1 MDHRKAPDGKV
12 NIRLDAGDEIIV
24 SLREI
29 CSKEGIMNALFW
41 GIGACRKA
49 DIGHYDPEKKEY
61 HNKRLEGKMEII
73 SLTGNVTIADGA
85 PLIHAHIAL
94 GLQDF
99 SLQGGHVNMAE
110 VNPTC
115 EIVLMPIEGKIERML
130 DEKIGLKLQ
139 RL

>member
-1 MDHRKAPDGKV
+1 MDYRKAPDGKV
-12 NIRLDAGDEIIV
+12 NIRLDPGDEIIA
-24 SLREI
+24 SLRDI
-29 CSKEGIMNALFW
+29 CSREGIPNAVFW

-61 HNKRLEGKMEII
+61 RNKRLEGKIEIL
-73 SLTGNVTIADGA
+73 SLTGNVTMAESA

-99 SLQGGHVNMAE
+99 SMQGGHVNMAE

-115 EIVLMPIEGKIERML
+115 EIVLMPIEGKVERGF
-130 DEKIGLKLQ
+130 DEKAGLKLQ